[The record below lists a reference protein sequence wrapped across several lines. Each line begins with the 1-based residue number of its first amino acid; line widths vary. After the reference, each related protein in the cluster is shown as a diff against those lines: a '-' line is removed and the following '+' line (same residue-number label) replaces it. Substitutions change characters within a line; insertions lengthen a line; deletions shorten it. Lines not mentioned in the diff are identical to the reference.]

1 MGSISGSSIL
11 LFLGT
16 TIFQL
21 LGASLVPATHGM
33 TKPLPIVGVA
43 LSYAVGVTL
52 MARLINSGVSLS
64 LVIPLITLAITFG
77 AIAVG
82 VTVYG
87 EGASVIK
94 LLLLGFSTILIG
106 IATHY

>member
-1 MGSISGSSIL
+1 MTEVSLESIV

-16 TIFQL
+16 AIFQL

-33 TKPLPIVGVA
+33 TKPLPAMGV
-43 LSYAVGVTL
+43 LVSYAIGVTL
-52 MARLINSGVSLS
+52 MARLLNTGVSLS
-64 LVIPLITLAITFG
+64 LLIPLLTLGITLG

-87 EGASVIK
+87 ESASLTK
-94 LLLLGFSTILIG
+94 LVLLGLATILICL
-106 IATHY
+106 ASRY